1 MDFKEYI
8 QEKLNEADE
17 LDATVNNS
25 GEVLTD
31 LYDVINNL
39 ATIFSAMSTEAN
51 LNGNKVVPVQCVEI
65 RKKINSINEASKNR
79 DEVFTQKE
87 CKDLK
92 TISDNLNTIIKRK
105 IKDLSVEVTERVKKD
120 KERLE
125 KDRAKEQV
133 VEPEADMGNQEQA

>member
-8 QEKLNEADE
+8 QDRLNEADDQE
-17 LDATVNNS
+17 LALNNA

-39 ATIFSAMSTEAN
+39 ATIFSAMSTEGN

-65 RKKINSINEASKNR
+65 RKKINAINESSKNR

-105 IKDLSVEVTERVKKD
+105 IKDLSVEVTDRIKKE
-120 KERLE
+120 KQKLE
-125 KDRAKEQV
+125 KQTA
-133 VEPEADMGNQEQA
+133 VEPEPDTVDQNTEA